1 MSDPLNVMAVI
12 GSLHKSSVTKVAVN
26 HVAEGLRKQGGHVD
40 VLDLSIEPLP
50 LVNTDTTFTAEY

>member
-26 HVAEGLRKQGGHVD
+26 HVAEGLSKQGGHLD
-40 VLDLSIEPLP
+40 DLDLSIEP
-50 LVNTDTTFTAEY
+50 